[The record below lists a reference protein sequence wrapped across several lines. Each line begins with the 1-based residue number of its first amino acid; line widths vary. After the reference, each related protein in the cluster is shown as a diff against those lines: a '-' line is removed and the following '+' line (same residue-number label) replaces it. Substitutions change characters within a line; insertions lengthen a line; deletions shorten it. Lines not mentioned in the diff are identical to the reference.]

1 MVVFEA
7 EAVAMAIAVAVD
19 EDEAIK
25 AVSLVRKID
34 RINRNA
40 CQTRNISIAKI
51 ITSALTMA
59 ALAILVVTI
68 THLVTLSATSH
79 RPRTTKRRPSRL
91 EAI

>member
-1 MVVFEA
+1 M
-7 EAVAMAIAVAVD
+7 AVAVAVD

-40 CQTRNISIAKI
+40 CQTKNISITKR

-59 ALAILVVTI
+59 VLATLEII
-68 THLVTLSATSH
+68 TAYLITLSATSH
-79 RPRTTKRRPSRL
+79 
-91 EAI
+91 